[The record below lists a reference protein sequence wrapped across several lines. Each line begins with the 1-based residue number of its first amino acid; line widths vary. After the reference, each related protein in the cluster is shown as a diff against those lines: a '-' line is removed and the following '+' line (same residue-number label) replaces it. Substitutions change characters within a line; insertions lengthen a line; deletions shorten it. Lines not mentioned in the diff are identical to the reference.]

1 LFEEPIVL
9 DEDVSLL
16 GNKAEPHDMD
26 EATLVGPVFGD
37 LHQRLE
43 VAGRVDD
50 LITFFFQRVPLVM

>member
-1 LFEEPIVL
+1 
-9 DEDVSLL
+9 
-16 GNKAEPHDMD
+16 MD

-50 LITFFFQRVPLVM
+50 LITFFFQRVPLVMWIVSLPSMT